1 MIRRVIIR
9 PATETS
15 MFKDSSSWLSFASK
29 LFVQLVRGMVAA
41 KIIGKRHTLLT

>member
-1 MIRRVIIR
+1 
-9 PATETS
+9 
-15 MFKDSSSWLSFASK
+15 MFKDSSSLVILRIK